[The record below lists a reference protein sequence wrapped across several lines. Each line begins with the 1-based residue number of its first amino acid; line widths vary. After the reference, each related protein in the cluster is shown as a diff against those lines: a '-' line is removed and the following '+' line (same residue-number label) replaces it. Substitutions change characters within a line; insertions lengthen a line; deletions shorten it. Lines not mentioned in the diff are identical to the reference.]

1 MPQSSSSRAPNAAPQ
16 HPPSNPSQKYI
27 ELRPKD
33 GGLLIKIPNSHSDL
47 KRRKHAISQKNQ
59 RDRLKIAFDQM
70 AHVLSA
76 SGVDNGRKRGLCT
89 KVELIETA
97 VEYIQHLQ
105 TELSE
110 HRNDK
115 LSEG

>member
-1 MPQSSSSRAPNAAPQ
+1 MPQSTSSRAPNAAAQ
-16 HPPSNPSQKYI
+16 RPPSSPPQKYL

-33 GGLLIKIPNSHSDL
+33 GRFLIKIPNSHSDF
-47 KRRKHAISQKNQ
+47 KRRKHALSQKNQ

-76 SGVDNGRKRGLCT
+76 SGVDGGRKRGLCT

-105 TELSE
+105 TKLSE
-110 HRNDK
+110 HR
-115 LSEG
+115 S

>member
-1 MPQSSSSRAPNAAPQ
+1 MPQPASSRAPNAAPQ
-16 HPPSNPSQKYI
+16 QKYI

-33 GGLLIKIPNSHSDL
+33 GGVLIKIPNSHSDF

-70 AHVLSA
+70 ARVLST
-76 SGVDNGRKRGLCT
+76 SGIDRGRKRGLCT
-89 KVELIETA
+89 KVDLIETA

-105 TELSE
+105 AELSE

>member
-1 MPQSSSSRAPNAAPQ
+1 MPQSASSRAPNAAPQ
-16 HPPSNPSQKYI
+16 QKYI

-33 GGLLIKIPNSHSDL
+33 ESSSSLGGVLIKIPNTHSDF
-47 KRRKHAISQKNQ
+47 KRRKHAVSQKNQ

-70 AHVLSA
+70 AHVLSI
-76 SGVDNGRKRGLCT
+76 SGMDRGRKRGLFT
-89 KVELIETA
+89 KVELLETA
-97 VEYIQHLQ
+97 VEYIQYLQ

-115 LSEG
+115 LSEE